1 MPRMIF
7 PNLPV
12 KDVKASRAFYEAL
25 GFSINE
31 MFSDEQT
38 ASVVLE
44 ENITLM
50 LLEEERFRGF
60 IKNDIAPRETT
71 EVLLAL
77 SCDSRDEVVDLAAKA
92 KAAGAEAWNDPM
104 DMGFM
109 YSESFRDLDGHVLEL
124 VWMDPAA
131 AAAGPPE
138 DAQAA
143 TA

>member
-12 KDVKASRAFYEAL
+12 KDVQAARAFYEAL
-25 GFSINE
+25 GFAINE
-31 MFSDEQT
+31 TFCDEQT
-38 ASVVLE
+38 ACVVIE
-44 ENITLM
+44 QNIMVM
-50 LLEEERFRGF
+50 LLEEEKFRSF
-60 IKNDIAPRETT
+60 ITNEIAPRDTT
-71 EVLLAL
+71 EALLSL

-92 KAAGAEAWNDPM
+92 RAAGAERWNDPM
-104 DMGFM
+104 DLGFM
-109 YSESFRDLDGHVLEL
+109 YGESFRDLDGHVVEL

>member
-12 KDVKASRAFYEAL
+12 KDVKAARAFYEGL
-25 GFSINE
+25 GFSVNE

-38 ASVVLE
+38 ASIVID

-50 LLEEERFRGF
+50 LLEEEKFRGF
-60 IKNDIAPRETT
+60 IKNEIAPRDVT

-77 SCDSRDEVVDLAAKA
+77 SCDSRDEVVDIAAKA
-92 KAAGAEAWNDPM
+92 KAAGADEWNDPM

-109 YSESFRDLDGHVLEL
+109 YAESFRDLDGHVVEL

-131 AAAGPPE
+131 AAGGPPE
-138 DAQAA
+138 DAQTA

>member
-12 KDVKASRAFYEAL
+12 KDVQAARAFYEAL

-31 MFSDEQT
+31 TFCDDQT
-38 ASVVLE
+38 ACVVIE
-44 ENITLM
+44 ENIMVM
-50 LLEEERFRGF
+50 LLEEQKFRSF
-60 IKNDIAPRETT
+60 ITNEIAPRDTT
-71 EVLLAL
+71 EALLAL

-92 KAAGAEAWNDPM
+92 RAAGAERWNDPM

-109 YSESFRDLDGHVLEL
+109 YGESFRDLDGHVIEL

-138 DAQAA
+138 DAQTA